1 MICSPLIQS
10 RDDEMAGQKVNL
22 DAMIPRV
29 DLDVNSETASDQ
41 TNPGK
46 ELYLNQLTA
55 EGRLASLRKPSFQRE
70 TAAWTPEIV
79 AEFIRSFVDNDVIPG
94 MIMWQSPRDGT
105 IFVID
110 GAHRLSALVAW
121 INDDY
126 GDRSIS
132 QEFYGYEIGDAQL
145 AAAKRTRS
153 LVEELVGSYARLKS
167 YSKAPD
173 AAPSEKDLK
182 RSRNLSNVPAYLQWI
197 PGDAK
202 AAETSFLR
210 INSTAAPIN
219 EVERALISM
228 RRKPAGMAVRA
239 IVRAGTGHKFWL
251 HFTED
256 KQRKIETLASR
267 VYNETISP
275 IAEYPVHAMDWPAS
289 GRGYSVDSQKTIL
302 DLVSFI
308 APQQVSGKG
317 RALDKLPDDE
327 SGDDTIKCLEAVAK
341 ATERVFGRHAGS
353 LALHPGVYCYGPT
366 GQFVPKA
373 FIGAIGF
380 AQHLEQTNSFHKFTD
395 HRKAFEDFLVSNRH
409 YIQAVGKAQ
418 GSGGRR
424 GIPAVVEL
432 YKHVFAEIA
441 AGKNEQTIKQEISK
455 NEAISFLQHASQ
467 DEDAS
472 EKDAGK
478 FSNTDK
484 ASVLLKESLD
494 AEQRC
499 PECGARRYVKN
510 LSKDHKI
517 RRADGGKTN
526 ATNLQFTHPFCNT
539 GYKEKKARLDE
550 ERDLIQRWN
559 PELNTQHRTTG

>member
-1 MICSPLIQS
+1 MSHHQLIS
-10 RDDEMAGQKVNL
+10 WRGDEMAGQKVNL

-29 DLDVNSETASDQ
+29 DLDVTSLDASDR

-70 TAAWTPEIV
+70 TSAWTPDII

-126 GDRSIS
+126 GDRELSQKFYAFEIS
-132 QEFYGYEIGDAQL
+132 DAQI
-145 AAAKRTRS
+145 AAAKRTRA
-153 LVEELVGSYARLKS
+153 LVEEIVGSYARIRS

-173 AAPSEKDLK
+173 AAPSERDLK

-197 PGDAK
+197 PGDAE
-202 AAETSFLR
+202 AAEASFLR

-219 EVERALISM
+219 DVERALIHM

-239 IVRAGTGHKFWL
+239 IVRAGTGHKFWM
-251 HFTED
+251 HFPSE
-256 KQRKIETLASR
+256 KQQKIETLASR
-267 VYNETISP
+267 VYNEMISP

-308 APQQVSGKG
+308 VPQQVSGKG
-317 RALDKLPDDE
+317 RALEKLLDDAT
-327 SGDDTIKCLEAVAK
+327 GDDTITCLDGVAK
-341 ATERVFGRHAGS
+341 ATERVFGRHSGS
-353 LALHPGVYCYGPT
+353 LALHPGVYCYGQT

-380 AQHLEQTNSFHKFTD
+380 AQFLDTTNGFHKFTD
-395 HRKAFEDFLVSNRH
+395 NRKAFEEFLVSNRH

-418 GSGGRR
+418 GS
-424 GIPAVVEL
+424 
-432 YKHVFAEIA
+432 
-441 AGKNEQTIKQEISK
+441 
-455 NEAISFLQHASQ
+455 HAYP
-467 DEDAS
+467 
-472 EKDAGK
+472 
-478 FSNTDK
+478 
-484 ASVLLKESLD
+484 L
-494 AEQRC
+494 
-499 PECGARRYVKN
+499 
-510 LSKDHKI
+510 
-517 RRADGGKTN
+517 
-526 ATNLQFTHPFCNT
+526 
-539 GYKEKKARLDE
+539 
-550 ERDLIQRWN
+550 
-559 PELNTQHRTTG
+559 